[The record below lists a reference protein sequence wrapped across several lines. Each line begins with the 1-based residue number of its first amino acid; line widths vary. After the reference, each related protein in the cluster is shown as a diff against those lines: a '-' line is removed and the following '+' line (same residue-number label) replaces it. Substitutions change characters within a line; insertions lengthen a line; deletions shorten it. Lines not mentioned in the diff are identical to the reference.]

1 MEMRMSTEQI
11 NYEAVLADL
20 EARKAQLEAAIA
32 AIRLIMGQP
41 GAGPNLPSG
50 GGGLPG
56 GAPAHDDF
64 IGLSIPEAA
73 KKHLSKVRKK
83 LSTQDIMTALEAG
96 GLPPS
101 KYNTVYGV
109 LRRREAQVGDLINM
123 KGDWALAEWYPNY
136 RKGGGKSGKSQDEG
150 ESETGK
156 EEEPQ
161 KATA

>member
-1 MEMRMSTEQI
+1 MSTEQI

-32 AIRLIMGQP
+32 AIRFIIGQP
-41 GAGPNLPSG
+41 GVGPNLPG
-50 GGGLPG
+50 GGGGPG
-56 GAPAHDDF
+56 GMPAHDDF
-64 IGLSIPEAA
+64 ISLSIPEAA

-109 LRRREAQVGDLINM
+109 LRRRESQVGDIINM

-136 RKGGGKSGKSQDEG
+136 RKVSGKTGKPEEDG
-150 ESETGK
+150 ETGK
-156 EEEPQ
+156 EEEPP
-161 KATA
+161 KVTA